1 MRRSAR
7 PTRLVAALLGLA
19 LAVVAGTTCSESSG
33 PPGGGGDDPLI
44 AVSNATVGMTVTQ
57 GDPTM
62 RSATVAISNAGGGT
76 LSGLSVSVSYGGGV
90 AGYLTASLNST
101 TAPATLT
108 LQASGTGM
116 TVGSHPAT
124 VTVQSPVATNG
135 SVSISVT
142 CTVTA
147 PATNPAIGLSN
158 TSLAFAAQTTGA
170 EPPVQTVSVTNAG
183 TGSLTGL
190 AAAVSYQ
197 SGQPTGWLSAS
208 LSATT
213 APATLTVQASKTG
226 LAAGTYNGTIAV
238 TSSVANNSPQTVA
251 VTFTVT
257 QPPAIGLSE
266 TSLSFASV
274 GAGVP
279 AAQPV
284 TVSNV
289 GAGSLTGLGTAIAYG
304 AGQPTGW
311 LSASLDGTTAPATL
325 TVQASPGGLN
335 SGTYQATIDVTSSV
349 ASNSPQRI
357 LVTYTKSGL
366 TGPSLN
372 VPSVAGTTVQLSW
385 TYGFPPIASSN
396 DGYRLEESTT
406 GPSSGFV
413 QIGSYF
419 TRQTPFVVNLTRGA
433 GTYWYRV
440 RAVTAL
446 GTTDYSQVQAA
457 TVSSISATRFQ
468 NNAAWSVVYLT
479 IDGVQQFSYGEGIPT
494 GYYYQKTLSP
504 GTHSYEARTGTWNPN
519 GTRFEMYWYT
529 GTFNQTS
536 GNIGMVTISN
546 PSIQQLLTRF
556 LTTGRWCGEY
566 WSNLVFHYRCFR
578 FNTNGTFTLSD
589 DNVQIQTGTYSL
601 TNYTAGLVTFQ
612 VRYNSGPVYSGTLDE
627 INAYFMMQ
635 NGPPDWRTIQ
645 YTYQGQ

>member
-1 MRRSAR
+1 MRRPAHVIR
-7 PTRLVAALLGLA
+7 PVAPILGLA
-19 LAVVAGTTCSESSG
+19 LAVVVITTCGESPIG
-33 PPGGGGDDPLI
+33 NGDDPLI
-44 AVSNATVGMTVTQ
+44 AVSNTTVGMTVTQ

-62 RSATVAISNAGGGT
+62 RSATVTISNTGGGT
-76 LSGLSVSVSYGGGV
+76 LTGLSVSVSYGGGM
-90 AGYLTASLNST
+90 AGFLTASLNST

-108 LQASGTGM
+108 LQASGNGM

-226 LAAGTYNGTIAV
+226 LAAGTYNATIDV
-238 TSSVANNSPQTVA
+238 TSGVANNSPQAIT

-274 GAGVP
+274 GVGVP
-279 AAQPV
+279 AAQTV
-284 TVSNV
+284 TVSNAGG
-289 GAGSLTGLGTAIAYG
+289 GALTGLATTIAYG

-311 LSASLDGTTAPATL
+311 LSTSFSGTTAPATL

-335 SGTYQATIDVTSSV
+335 SGTYQATIDVTSNV
-349 ASNSPQRI
+349 ASNSPQRL

-366 TGPSLN
+366 TGPNLN
-372 VPSVAGTTVQLSW
+372 VPSVAGTNVQLSW
-385 TYGFPPIASSN
+385 TFGFPPIASSN

-406 GPSSGFV
+406 GPTSGFV
-413 QIGSYF
+413 TIGSYL
-419 TRQTPFVVNLTRGA
+419 TRQSPFVVNVNRGG

-446 GTTDYSQVQAA
+446 GTTDYSQVQSAV
-457 TVSSISATRFQ
+457 VSVVTATRFQ

-479 IDGVQQFSYGEGIPT
+479 IDGVQQFSYLEGIPT
-494 GYYYQKTLSP
+494 GYYY
-504 GTHSYEARTGTWNPN
+504 
-519 GTRFEMYWYT
+519 
-529 GTFNQTS
+529 
-536 GNIGMVTISN
+536 
-546 PSIQQLLTRF
+546 
-556 LTTGRWCGEY
+556 
-566 WSNLVFHYRCFR
+566 
-578 FNTNGTFTLSD
+578 
-589 DNVQIQTGTYSL
+589 
-601 TNYTAGLVTFQ
+601 
-612 VRYNSGPVYSGTLDE
+612 
-627 INAYFMMQ
+627 
-635 NGPPDWRTIQ
+635 
-645 YTYQGQ
+645 